1 MRRTRISFGQLA
13 MRLSGVTASDIIRKR
28 IAQSPVW
35 WIASVIGRAPSG
47 PSGTAAANAP
57 ENAAHESH
65 SAGRQ
70 APTSTMAFS
79 GENFPDRSVQ
89 GVMRRFRL
97 MPRYTVDRPNLLQT
111 PHHIKVS
118 AWTKGWPPE
127 GVNRAT

>member
-1 MRRTRISFGQLA
+1 MRRTIMSFGQLA

-47 PSGTAAANAP
+47 PSGVAGASEPDTACQT
-57 ENAAHESH
+57 SH

-70 APTSTMAFS
+70 APASTRAFS

-97 MPRYTVDRPNLLQT
+97 PRPVYVEPAELVT
-111 PHHIKVS
+111 P
-118 AWTKGWPPE
+118 
-127 GVNRAT
+127 